1 MSMNKAVVTQSG
13 NIRTPRGR
21 ILYPALFQPRAR
33 KGEPPEKAKYQC
45 SLLIPKGS
53 DISALKSAVEAVL
66 KENFSEKVRSTVKI
80 KTPFLR
86 TADQLRF
93 AEYADDFPLMI
104 RCNRHPTYGRPDV
117 VGPTMQSIREEDE
130 ADEVYGGRWGR
141 LSVDAFHYDLPENKG
156 VSLGLQNVQLLDH
169 ADPIAGGRVKAEN
182 DFEPVGDALN
192 ELDDEIPF

>member
-21 ILYPALFQPRAR
+21 ILYPALFQPRAA
-33 KGEPPEKAKYQC
+33 KGAPADSAKYQC

-53 DISALKSAVEAVL
+53 DISAMKSAVEAIL

-86 TADQLRF
+86 TEDQPRF
-93 AEYADDFPLMI
+93 AEFADDFPLMI
-104 RCNRHPTYGRPDV
+104 RCNSTYRPDV
-117 VGPTMQSIREEDE
+117 VGPTMQPIREEDE

-141 LSVDAFHYDLPENKG
+141 LSVNPFAYNRPDSKG

-182 DFEPVGDALN
+182 DFEAVGDALG
-192 ELDDEIPF
+192 ELDDEVV